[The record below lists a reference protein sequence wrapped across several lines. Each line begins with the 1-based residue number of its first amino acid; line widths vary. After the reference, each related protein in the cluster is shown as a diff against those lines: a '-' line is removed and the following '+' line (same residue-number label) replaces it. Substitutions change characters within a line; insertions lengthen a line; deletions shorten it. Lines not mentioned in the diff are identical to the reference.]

1 MYSIELTRNSEKE
14 FDKLPRDMQIR
25 LVNVLER
32 IKINPFHFIKRKEGT
47 DDFILRIGDYR
58 AIVEVDISKQLIY
71 VVKIGHR
78 KSIYKN
84 QF

>member
-1 MYSIELTRNSEKE
+1 MYSIEITRNSEKE
-14 FDKLPRDMQIR
+14 FDKLPKDMQIR

-32 IKINPFHFIKRKEGT
+32 IKINPFRFIKRKEGT

>member
-14 FDKLPRDMQIR
+14 FDKLPKDMQIR

>member
-1 MYSIELTRNSEKE
+1 MYSIEITRNSEKE
-14 FDKLPRDMQIR
+14 FDKLPKDMQIR

>member
-1 MYSIELTRNSEKE
+1 MYSIEFAKNSERD
-14 FDKLPRDMQIR
+14 FDNLSRDMQIR
-25 LVNVLER
+25 LINVLER